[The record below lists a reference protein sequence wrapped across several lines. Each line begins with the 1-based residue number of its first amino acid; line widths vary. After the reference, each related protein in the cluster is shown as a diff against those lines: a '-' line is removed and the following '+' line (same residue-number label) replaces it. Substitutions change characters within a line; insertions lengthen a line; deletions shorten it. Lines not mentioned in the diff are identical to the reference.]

1 MLEQFSIVSNL
12 AVTTS
17 VAVDC
22 SREVFFSRE
31 SLNLNKLPSLQVDLK
46 TTLSLH
52 YGIYSSIVHLKC
64 ALKSSEDLIT

>member
-12 AVTTS
+12 AVTTR

-46 TTLSLH
+46 TTLSLQ
-52 YGIYSSIVHLKC
+52 YGIYSSIMHLKC
-64 ALKSSEDLIT
+64 TLKSSEDLIT